1 MVHNRISVY
10 KTMDSHKLR
19 FVLTKINPEL
29 FLRVASKCAK
39 TIKRQKTCKIFSWNV
54 RSFVYGAKII
64 QNRFSPLVA
73 CVMLIEHTE
82 ELYFHTEMTAKMQ
95 TGKTS

>member
-39 TIKRQKTCKIFSWNV
+39 TIKRQKNIFFWNV
-54 RSFVYGAKII
+54 CSFVYGAKIV
-64 QNRFSPLVA
+64 QSRFSPLVA

-82 ELYFHTEMTAKMQ
+82 VLYFHTEMTAKMQ